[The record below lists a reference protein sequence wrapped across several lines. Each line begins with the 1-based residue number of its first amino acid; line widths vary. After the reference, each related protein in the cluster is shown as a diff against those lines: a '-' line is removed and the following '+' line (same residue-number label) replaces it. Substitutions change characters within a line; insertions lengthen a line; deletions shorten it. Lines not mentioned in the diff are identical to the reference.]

1 MLENILN
8 LGKTVLPEYAQG
20 ESSLSDSLS
29 SKGRSKETFEGEQW
43 NPIGRIPENIANRLC
58 LDVVKMRR
66 PGGRSGDADSIWS
79 GRKQAV

>member
-43 NPIGRIPENIANRLC
+43 NPIYNGPLKSDSRLSYNFYN
-58 LDVVKMRR
+58 DKAT
-66 PGGRSGDADSIWS
+66 RSCVNATE
-79 GRKQAV
+79 KA